1 MSNTKL
7 KTTFNTASTLYEEIR
22 PGYPE
27 KLIEDIVGTSLVIEN
42 TIAGFLRL
50 DAAPEKRRD
59 PLRNA
64 DTN

>member
-1 MSNTKL
+1 MSSTKL

-27 KLIEDIVGTSLVIEN
+27 KLIEDVLDISGHQN

-50 DAAPEKRRD
+50 DAGPEKRRD
-59 PLRNA
+59 PLRNVGMS
-64 DTN
+64 